1 METGRSTHDA
11 TVRSRSASFR
21 RARARLGGL
30 ALHQRRPS
38 LAKEAGTRGGEATST
53 GYPDG
58 KRAWAVAMAMRR
70 WHGTPFHYVASRAPD
85 VGSGSKKRPDPAAA
99 PEVPKRISR
108 RGKATGP
115 QLTLF

>member
-1 METGRSTHDA
+1 
-11 TVRSRSASFR
+11 
-21 RARARLGGL
+21 
-30 ALHQRRPS
+30 
-38 LAKEAGTRGGEATST
+38 
-53 GYPDG
+53 
-58 KRAWAVAMAMRR
+58 MAMRR